1 VKIKIKN
8 SQTCQKTLEIEVPKE
23 TVNEEFDRYYKS
35 ISSAAN
41 VPGFRKGKAPR
52 AMLEE
57 HFADKA
63 SDKVLTNLL
72 NDTYHKAIE
81 KENIKP
87 VGMPEIAEVKFKK
100 DENLTFQAIIDI
112 QPTFTLKDYK
122 NIAIKKQSEEVTD
135 EDVDKVV
142 GYLSERYAQYLPI
155 EDRSVKID
163 DYIICDYKYS
173 VGEKEL
179 DKKEHSWLC
188 VSKDMF
194 LPELAQK
201 IEGAKLNEEKTFE
214 IVLPKKF
221 KPDEF
226 AGKKANFKLLVKEI
240 KEKKLPDL
248 NDDFAK
254 MLRVESID
262 KLKEQIKDDLVKE
275 KQMQA
280 KQDLR
285 AQIINHLE
293 KSMPIDVPMSLVE
306 KREKLLRESAVQK
319 MKQQGLNDQQIEIEQ
334 KKIDDMFSKEAL
346 KQVRVFFI
354 LENIALAEKIKVE
367 QEEFD
372 SRISEIAA
380 SYNQKKE
387 EVLKYLSE
395 KNLLENIHW
404 EVWEEKIIAFL
415 LDNAKVNE
423 ASSK

>member
-1 VKIKIKN
+1 MKIKVKN
-8 SQTCQKTLEIEVPKE
+8 SQTCQKTLEIEIPKE
-23 TVNEEFDRYYKS
+23 TVKEEFERYYKS
-35 ISSAAN
+35 ISTAAQ

-57 HFADKA
+57 YFADKA
-63 SDKVLTNLL
+63 NDKVLTTLL

-87 VGMPEIAEVKFKK
+87 VSMPEISEVKFKK
-100 DENLTFQAIIDI
+100 DENLTFQAKIDI
-112 QPTFTLKDYK
+112 QPAFTLKEYK
-122 NIAIKKQSEEVTD
+122 NIAIKKLSEEVKE
-135 EDVDKVV
+135 EDVSKVV

-155 EDRSVKID
+155 EDRSVKND

-173 VGEKEL
+173 VGDKEL
-179 DKKEHSWLC
+179 DKKEYAWLC
-188 VSKDMF
+188 VNNDMF
-194 LPELAQK
+194 IPELAQK
-201 IEGAKLNEEKTFE
+201 IAGATLNEEKTFE

-221 KPDEF
+221 KPEEF
-226 AGKKANFKLLVKEI
+226 AGQKANFKLLVKEI
-240 KEKKLPDL
+240 KEKKLPEL

-275 KQMQA
+275 KQLQA
-280 KQDLR
+280 KQDLK
-285 AQIINHLE
+285 AQIINYLE
-293 KSMPIDVPMSLVE
+293 KIMPIDVPQTLVE
-306 KREKLLRESAVQK
+306 KRETLLRDGAVQR
-319 MKQQGLNDQQIEIEQ
+319 MKQQGLNDQQIETEL
-334 KKIDDMFSKEAL
+334 KKMDDMFSKEAL

-367 QEEFD
+367 QAEFD
-372 SRISEIAA
+372 VRISEIAA

-404 EVWEEKIIAFL
+404 DVWEEKIIAFL
-415 LDNAKVNE
+415 LANAKISE
-423 ASSK
+423 SSK